1 MATSLN
7 KFGFHIVI
15 LLVFAMAVA
24 SCGRRGNLELPGTT
38 QAESADGS
46 ILNPGES
53 AESPEKPEV
62 EKEDKPF
69 FLDPLL

>member
-7 KFGFHIVI
+7 KFGFHLVI
-15 LLVFAMAVA
+15 LLILAMAVA

-38 QAESADGS
+38 QAESADGN
-46 ILNPGES
+46 ILNSGKS
-53 AESPEKPEV
+53 AETPEKPEI